1 MQVEVFSLKE
11 GPELSLEEL
20 LGVLILQ
27 VDVDVPQKRQKA
39 SLNHPLLDFLKVHG
53 LSWDVE
59 FPNALSTYADL

>member
-1 MQVEVFSLKE
+1 VQVEVFSLQK

-27 VDVDVPQKRQKA
+27 VDVNVPQKRQKA
-39 SLNHPLLDFLKVHG
+39 SLNHPLLNFLEVHG